1 MNEMKVILLYL
12 IFKINMPV
20 YVFHFR
26 QVQFESILNDTS
38 SDEEEFCR
46 PNIPAQSIAAVQ
58 KQPNNDS
65 SAMQIDNFTDRDEAS
80 IFEFIY

>member
-1 MNEMKVILLYL
+1 MYDESNIVIFYFLNY
-12 IFKINMPV
+12 NMSA

-26 QVQFESILNDTS
+26 QVQFESILNETS
-38 SDEEEFCR
+38 SDEEEFSR
-46 PNIPAQSIAAVQ
+46 PNIPIAAAQ
-58 KQPNNDS
+58 KQPSNDS